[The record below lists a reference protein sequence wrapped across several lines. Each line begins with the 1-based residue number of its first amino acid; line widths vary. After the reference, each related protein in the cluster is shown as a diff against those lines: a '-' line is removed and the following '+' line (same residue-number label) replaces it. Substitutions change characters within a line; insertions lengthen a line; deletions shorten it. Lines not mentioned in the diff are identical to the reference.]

1 VELDE
6 RNPIVKRSNEIVADF
21 IPEAISSLQ
30 VIGNEVKYGLPHSK
44 VDRFAPM
51 FKAFENEIAST
62 SAIVSFGVSLTTLE
76 EVS

>member
-1 VELDE
+1 
-6 RNPIVKRSNEIVADF
+6 
-21 IPEAISSLQ
+21 
-30 VIGNEVKYGLPHSK
+30 
-44 VDRFAPM
+44 M